1 MLLLM
6 LLQAAAQTSPDI
18 VLDARAHV
26 REVRI
31 ERRGET
37 SLEVRGGPGSDVVVH
52 KPETRGRSRLRN
64 VDVAVRAEAR
74 IADPEENTQPVET
87 PQPESR

>member
-6 LLQAAAQTSPDI
+6 LLQAAAQTFPDI

-52 KPETRGRSRLRN
+52 KPETRGRNRLRN

-74 IADPEENTQPVET
+74 IADPEENPQPVET